1 MFRVVDNPLRSL
13 RKSPARWLRGRL
25 PRLIE
30 QRHDRTAAFT
40 ESSRSNGSDLRVVT
54 GWSRPGAAVQ
64 FGIVQALSGQEQ
76 LL

>member
-1 MFRVVDNPLRSL
+1 L

-40 ESSRSNGSDLRVVT
+40 ESSRSNGSDLRVVN
-54 GWSRPGAAVQ
+54 GWSRPILLKNSVFKITSFSFAICCQ
-64 FGIVQALSGQEQ
+64 FRIVDTRR
-76 LL
+76 